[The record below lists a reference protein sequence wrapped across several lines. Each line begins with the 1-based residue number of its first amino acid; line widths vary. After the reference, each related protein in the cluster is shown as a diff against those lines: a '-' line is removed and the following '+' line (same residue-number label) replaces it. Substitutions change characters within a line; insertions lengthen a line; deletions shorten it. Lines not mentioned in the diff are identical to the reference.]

1 MAKFK
6 QKKFSKKL
14 DVVKKSGK
22 YLIDHPIL
30 PVSTTALG
38 INIANYKTNK
48 RRTEEGKEYQ
58 EAQLQAMKDLN
69 ENITKNNEALLIVK
83 DALGENS
90 KRLSERR
97 NEEYKKPI
105 SKKRKKNILSAIFR
119 PKEEEKD
126 YSIQEGGFKGR
137 KVEPQKANVFKGASV
152 GTVIGAGVG
161 LIPTLGMGTDSKT
174 KMISAGIG
182 ALVGSGLGALTTWL
196 DNVAR
201 KSVYNTGLETK
212 ANSYDLVVAL
222 EDYYTPDPEDE
233 EEEVITTTENYR
245 GIRVQRT
252 TKTKTREKK
261 SQISPIGMLFNI
273 DADPKKHVIN
283 LLLRGNVMVILINK
297 PTNTELSKC
306 NIILDNYCKKYRFA
320 DYSAEKLGKDAY
332 LVEVN
337 IVKNSSD
344 EIVID
349 LIDSGLK
356 VNILTTD
363 RFGYKNK

>member
-14 DVVKKSGK
+14 EVVKKAGK

-69 ENITKNNEALLIVK
+69 ENITRNNEALLIVK

-97 NEEYKKPI
+97 DEEYKPI
-105 SKKRKKNILSAIFR
+105 SKKRKKNILAAIFR

-161 LIPTLGMGTDSKT
+161 LIPTLGTRTDSKT

-182 ALVGSGLGALTTWL
+182 ALVGSGLGALVTWL

-233 EEEVITTTENYR
+233 EEEVITTTENYG

-283 LLLRGNVMVILINK
+283 ILLRGNVMVILINK
-297 PTNTELSKC
+297 PTNTELNKC